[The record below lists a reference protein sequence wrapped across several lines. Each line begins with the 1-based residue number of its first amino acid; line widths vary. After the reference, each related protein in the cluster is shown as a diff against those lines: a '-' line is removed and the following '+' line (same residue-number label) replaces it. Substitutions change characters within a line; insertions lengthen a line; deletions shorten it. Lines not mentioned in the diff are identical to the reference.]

1 MTSHL
6 RNSGSHI
13 ALSPRVEPKL
23 TLADELRIR
32 LADDIVRGFLPLGA
46 TLDESQT
53 ARRFQVS
60 RTPVREA
67 FRELAA
73 SGLVDAKPHRSTL
86 VARPDSERLN
96 AMFETMAE
104 LEAVCAGLAAQ
115 RMTVAERQS
124 LQEIHEQL
132 RVLSFAGNPE
142 QFHEINEQFHNAIYI
157 GTHNNY
163 LGELTIATRKRVQ
176 PFRRAQF
183 RNLGRLHKSQAEHHH
198 VVEAILREDRA
209 AASAAMHAH
218 IDLVHNEY
226 ESYAGSTLEGEMA
239 GRLRTG

>member
-6 RNSGSHI
+6 K
-13 ALSPRVEPKL
+13 SPDFSATFSPTSDAKL
-23 TLADELRIR
+23 TLAEELRIR

-86 VARPDSERLN
+86 VARPDSERLS

-104 LEAVCAGLAAQ
+104 LEAVCAGLAAE
-115 RMTVAERQS
+115 RMTTSER
-124 LQEIHEQL
+124 LALEEIHEQL

-142 QFHEINEQFHNAIYI
+142 QFHEINEQFHNTIYL

-163 LGELTIATRKRVQ
+163 LGELTMTTRKRVQ

-183 RNLGRLHKSQAEHHH
+183 RNLGRLHKSQAEHNR
-198 VVEAILREDRA
+198 VFEAIMREDRA

-218 IDLVHNEY
+218 IDLVHSEY
-226 ESYAGSTLEGEMA
+226 ENYAGSTQESEIT

>member
-1 MTSHL
+1 MTSQI
-6 RNSGSHI
+6 RNTDTPAILPAKGD
-13 ALSPRVEPKL
+13 ARL
-23 TLADELRIR
+23 TLAEELRIR
-32 LADDIVRGFLPLGA
+32 LADDIVRGFLPPGA

-86 VARPDSERLN
+86 VARPDIERLG

-104 LEAVCAGLAAQ
+104 LEAICAGLAAE
-115 RMTVAERQS
+115 RMTGDERQS
-124 LQEIHEQL
+124 LLDIHEQL
-132 RVLSFAGNPE
+132 RDLSFAGNPE
-142 QFHEINEQFHNAIYI
+142 QFHEINEHFHNAIYI
-157 GTHNNY
+157 GSHNNY
-163 LGELTIATRKRVQ
+163 LGELTMATRKRVQ

-183 RNLGRLHKSQAEHHH
+183 RNLGRLHKSQAEHHS
-198 VVEAILREDRA
+198 VVEAIMRGDRA
-209 AASAAMHAH
+209 AAAAAMHSH

-226 ESYAGSTLEGEMA
+226 ENYAGLTRENETSD
-239 GRLRTG
+239 RLRTG